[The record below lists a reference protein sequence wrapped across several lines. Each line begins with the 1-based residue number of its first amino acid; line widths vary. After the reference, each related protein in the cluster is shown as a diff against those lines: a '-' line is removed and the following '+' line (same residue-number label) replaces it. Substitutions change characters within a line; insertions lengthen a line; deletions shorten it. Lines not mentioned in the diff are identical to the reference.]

1 MRFASFLDAEARMR
15 VGVVRD
21 QAVYAC
27 PAGRT
32 LLELLG
38 DEVALREAGEAAL
51 AAPAFVTAIDELELL
66 APVPVPPSFRDFLS
80 FEQHLRTVS
89 GRAPDADWYRMPVF
103 YFSNPAG
110 IFGPRSL
117 IPVPP
122 GCTNFDYELEVAAV
136 IGRAGFNLSPDE
148 AEAHIAGYSV
158 LGDFTARD
166 LQAAEM
172 KLMLGPAKGKDTAS
186 SCGPW
191 LVTPD
196 ELHPRRSERTF
207 DLEMTASVN
216 GREYSRGRLDT
227 MHWSFPE
234 LVAYASRG
242 THVKP
247 GDIIGSGTVGRGCIL
262 ELSLEY
268 GEAQYPWLQPGD
280 EVVLEVEALGALTHR
295 IVRGA
300 ELHPL
305 RDSRS
310 PAAALT
316 SPPRVEGPKRSGS

>member
-1 MRFASFLDAEARMR
+1 MRFASFLDADARVR
-15 VGVVRD
+15 VGVVHGGD
-21 QAVYAC
+21 VYAC
-27 PAGRT
+27 PVGQT
-32 LLELLG
+32 LLDLLG
-38 DEVALREAGEAAL
+38 DEVALREAGERAL
-51 AAPAFVTAIDELELL
+51 ADPAFVAAVDELELL

-89 GRAPDADWYRMPVF
+89 RRAPDPDWYRMPIF

-110 IFGPRSL
+110 IFGPRSP

-122 GCTNFDYELEVAAV
+122 GCEKFDYELEVAAV
-136 IGRAGFNLSPDE
+136 IGRAGFNLTPEE
-148 AEAHIAGYSV
+148 AEAHIAGYFV

-172 KLMLGPAKGKDTAS
+172 QLRLGPAKGKDTAT

-196 ELHPRRSERTF
+196 ELSPRRSERTF

-216 GREYSRGRLDT
+216 GRQYSSGRLDT

-234 LVAYASRG
+234 LVSYASRG

-262 ELSLEY
+262 ELSLEF
-268 GEAQYPWLQPGD
+268 GEAQYPWLEPGD
-280 EVVLEVEALGALTHR
+280 EVVLEVESLGALTHR
-295 IVRGA
+295 VVPGV
-300 ELHPL
+300 ELHAL
-305 RDSRS
+305 RDFGVPEAVKVHS
-310 PAAALT
+310 
-316 SPPRVEGPKRSGS
+316 